1 MENYLEALTKAGV
14 KICVVQGD
22 QDQVVPVEC
31 SYNIKKKAPN
41 VEIDIVKNANH
52 SGVIIFR
59 EKEFTRYLERIW
71 ASLADCTTTSTEKY
85 CCSNGNDK

>member
-31 SYNIKKKAPN
+31 SYNIKNKAPN
-41 VEIDIVKNANH
+41 VEIDIIKIANH
-52 SGVIIFR
+52 STVIISR
-59 EKEFTRYLERIW
+59 EKQFTGYLELVW
-71 ASLADCTTTSTEKY
+71 ASLADCTTCTEEY
-85 CCSNGNDK
+85 CSSNGDHK